1 MSPLEAL
8 FQLIITMFKNLLAL
22 ASLSLAGLVAA
33 QGGIVEIGTL
43 YSYTPQATSLT
54 CGASCLSNNGHIA
67 VSQTFVNEFG
77 CGHPTRVWNPA
88 HNISEVLPICDVCP
102 AGLCPGAT
110 DFAANPAVLAVLGY
124 VGATSVPDAEWD
136 P

>member
-1 MSPLEAL
+1 
-8 FQLIITMFKNLLAL
+8 MFKNVFVL
-22 ASLSLAGLVAA
+22 ASLSLTGLVAA
-33 QGGIVEIGTL
+33 QGGIAEIGTL
-43 YSYTPQATSLT
+43 YSYTPQATALA

-67 VSQTFVNEFG
+67 VSQSFLTEFG

-88 HNISEVLPICDVCP
+88 HNLTEVVPICDACP
-102 AGLCPGAT
+102 PSLCPGTT

-124 VGATSVPDAEWD
+124 PGAASVPGAEWD